1 VRTIHYSIRLA
12 IVLVTVS
19 LFYLGVTFLF
29 HQAIQ
34 LPALLTL
41 PLTAVCAER
50 LWVLLEWIGPVV
62 GTMNKKKQEQE
73 QKQILEFLLECSL
86 RYGSPL
92 TIAAMQSKKRVS
104 LHVVSRFLR
113 KSDIV
118 LRSTAGYL
126 LIFLPFTTLEQ
137 APFAFKRL
145 AAHLSTKNVVITDV
159 NMLRALVEIQQ
170 TSNNAETSEITPRDL
185 RKLCLQALDTKVA
198 EIKASKEKSDVPV
211 IYYLVASD
219 ASQSLYSWLEAQ
231 NDSNPQAYALPGTGE
246 ESSYSAAL

>member
-1 VRTIHYSIRLA
+1 MRTIHYSIRLA

-19 LFYLGVTFLF
+19 LFYLGVTLLF

-41 PLTAVCAER
+41 PFAAVCAER

-62 GTMNKKKQEQE
+62 GTMNKNKQEQE

-145 AAHLSTKNVVITDV
+145 AAHLSTKDVVITDV
-159 NMLRALVEIQQ
+159 NMLRALVEVQQ
-170 TSNNAETSEITPRDL
+170 TSNNAETTEITPRDL
-185 RKLCLQALDTKVA
+185 IKLCLQALDAKVA
-198 EIKASKEKSDVPV
+198 DLQSSKEKSAVPA
-211 IYYLVASD
+211 IYYLVAPEVSETL
-219 ASQSLYSWLEAQ
+219 STWLEAQ
-231 NDSNPQAYALPGTGE
+231 SYSKPQVDALSGTRE
-246 ESSYSAAL
+246 ESATIASL

>member
-1 VRTIHYSIRLA
+1 LRTIHYSIRFA

-29 HQAIQ
+29 REAIQ
-34 LPALLTL
+34 LSALITL
-41 PLTAVCAER
+41 PFTTVCAER

-92 TIAAMQSKKRVS
+92 TIAAMESKKRVS

-126 LIFLPFTTLEQ
+126 LILMPFTALEQ

-145 AAHLSTKNVVITDV
+145 AAHLAIKDVVMADV
-159 NMLRALVEIQQ
+159 NMLQALVAVQQ
-170 TSNNAETSEITPRDL
+170 TNNNAETREITPREL
-185 RKLCLQALDTKVA
+185 RIICFQALDAKVA
-198 EIKASKEKSDVPV
+198 DIKASKKKSDVPV
-211 IYYLVASD
+211 IYNLVAPD
-219 ASQSLYSWLEAQ
+219 AAETLHNWLEAQ
-231 NDSNPQAYALPGTGE
+231 SYSNPQAHALSGTRE
-246 ESSYSAAL
+246 ESSK